1 MVLRPQRESI
11 YCATKAAV
19 SHLARALAV
28 EWAEYNIQVN
38 AVSPGYIDTEMNDVM
53 IEKYPDQVG
62 NWLKDCPAGRFCKV
76 WELKGVYVFLASQAS
91 SYVTGADYVVD
102 GASPPQRGV
111 ARADGRGHRRA
122 HVPLARPRAQCKPSS
137 LTRLRSA

>member
-1 MVLRPQRESI
+1 MILRPQRESI
-11 YCATKAAV
+11 YSASKAAV
-19 SHLARALAV
+19 CHLTRALAV

-38 AVSPGYIDTEMNDVM
+38 AVSPGYIDTEMNDIM

-102 GASPPQRGV
+102 G
-111 ARADGRGHRRA
+111 
-122 HVPLARPRAQCKPSS
+122 
-137 LTRLRSA
+137 T